1 MPPHL
6 ALVPPPTPPQPRHDP
21 LILLSTV
28 AFTLGLT
35 LGLLID
41 HLGR

>member
-6 ALVPPPTPPQPRHDP
+6 ALVPPPQPRPRPDP